1 MYVDVCLHSS
11 LLLGWLS
18 PSKNGFYNLTQRYT
32 CILNME
38 SIKKSLCNIFTNKYK
53 YTYVHGERVG
63 QIIMKKYCM
72 YVHVCYVGYYTYVYM

>member
-18 PSKNGFYNLTQRYT
+18 PSKNGFYNLTMVHM
-32 CILNME
+32 ILNME

-63 QIIMKKYCM
+63 QIIMKK
-72 YVHVCYVGYYTYVYM
+72 